1 MDRLTKEF
9 INYFLSIQMT
19 SIFICSVNPIRPA
32 GLSGLARHKIIYSV
46 FTTNSLNVFLTG
58 QLNSFT
64 ILAIELPLFLDERN
78 EGSVT
83 YQRLQKIKKREQGG
97 CG

>member
-32 GLSGLARHKIIYSV
+32 GLSGLAKHKITYSV
-46 FTTNSLNVFLTG
+46 FTTNSLNIFLTG

-64 ILAIELPLFLDERN
+64 ILAIELHLFLEERK

-83 YQRLQKIKKREQGG
+83 YQRLQIKKREQGG